1 MPTHDLRAD
10 ADELARAALD
20 AVEPAAAVRR
30 HVHRE
35 GDVLVVANRRYDLRD
50 YERVFVLGG
59 GKAAVPMTAAVA
71 DTLGSRLAEGVVV
84 TKYGHTCGQAVSGFR
99 LRPEAQPEGFQV
111 IEAGHPVPDE
121 NSVRGAQAVADLAR
135 RATEH
140 DLVICL
146 ISGGGSAL
154 LTLPAPG
161 LSLTDLQALTGE
173 LLRSG
178 ATINEMN
185 TVRKHC
191 SGIKGGQLARL
202 VAPATLVTLVLSDV
216 VGDPLDVIA
225 SGPTV
230 PDPTTVADARAV
242 LERYGAP
249 GDLQSQGFEFLETP
263 KPGDPA
269 FERVQHVVV
278 GSNRLA
284 ALAAVERAR
293 QLGFNALL
301 LSTYVEGEARE
312 VARVAAA
319 LAKGVRVH
327 GDPLPPPACLVWGGE
342 TTVTIRGEGK
352 GGRNQELALAA
363 ALALDGWP
371 GTLVMALAT
380 DGTDGPTDAA
390 GAVVT
395 GETVAR
401 ARAQGL
407 DPRVALAANDSYP
420 FFEALGDLI
429 RTGPTGTNVNDLLF
443 ILTAEISCPDSG
455 CSADRRR
462 A

>member
-1 MPTHDLRAD
+1 MPTRDLRAD
-10 ADELARAALD
+10 AGKLQQAALE
-20 AVEPAAAVRR
+20 AVEPAAAIRR
-30 HVHRE
+30 HVRRE
-35 GDVLVVANRRYDLRD
+35 GDVLTVADRRYDLRHH
-50 YERVFVLGG
+50 ERVFVVGG
-59 GKAAVPMTAAVA
+59 GKAAVPMAAAIA
-71 DTLGSRLAEGVVV
+71 DILGPRLTEGVVV
-84 TKYGHTCGQAVSGFR
+84 TKYGHVSGTQH
-99 LRPEAQPEGFQV
+99 PVSSIQV
-111 IEAGHPVPDE
+111 LEAGHPVPDE
-121 NSVRGAQAVADLAR
+121 QSVRGAQAVADLSS
-135 RATEH
+135 RATER

-154 LTLPAPG
+154 LTLPVPG
-161 LSLTDLQALTGE
+161 LHLAGLQALTGA

-191 SGIKGGQLARL
+191 SRIKGGQLARL
-202 VAPATLVTLVLSDV
+202 VAPATLVTLILSDV

-230 PDPTTVADARAV
+230 PDPTTVADAQAV
-242 LERYGAP
+242 LERYGIQSLP
-249 GDLQSQGFEFLETP
+249 PSQGGIERELFQETP

-269 FERVQHVVV
+269 FERVQHLVV

-284 ALAAVERAR
+284 ALAAVEQAR
-293 QLGFNALL
+293 QLGFNVLL
-301 LSTYVEGEARE
+301 LSTYIEGEARE

-319 LAKGVRVH
+319 LAKGVRAH

-342 TTVTIRGEGK
+342 TTVTVHGEGK

-371 GTLVMALAT
+371 GMLVMALAT

-401 ARAQGL
+401 AWSQGL
-407 DPRVALAANDSYP
+407 DPWAALKANDSYH
-420 FFEALGDLI
+420 FLDALGDLL

-443 ILTAEISCPDSG
+443 ILV
-455 CSADRRR
+455 ADRQH
-462 A
+462 

>member
-10 ADELARAALD
+10 ADELARAALA
-20 AVEPAAAVRR
+20 AVEPAAAVHR

-71 DTLGSRLAEGVVV
+71 GALGSRLAEGVVV
-84 TKYGHTCGQAVSGFR
+84 TKYGHTRGQAVSGFR
-99 LRPEAQPEGFQV
+99 FQV

-121 NSVRGAQAVADLAR
+121 NSVCGAEALADLAR

-161 LSLTDLQALTGE
+161 LGLADLQALTGG

-249 GDLQSQGFEFLETP
+249 WDLEESQGFEFLETP

-269 FERVQHVVV
+269 FERVQYVVV

-312 VARVAAA
+312 VAKVAAA
-319 LAKGVRVH
+319 LARGVRVH

-401 ARAQGL
+401 ARALGL
-407 DPRVALAANDSYP
+407 GPRAALAANDSYS

-443 ILTAEISCPDSG
+443 VLVGD
-455 CSADRRR
+455 
-462 A
+462 